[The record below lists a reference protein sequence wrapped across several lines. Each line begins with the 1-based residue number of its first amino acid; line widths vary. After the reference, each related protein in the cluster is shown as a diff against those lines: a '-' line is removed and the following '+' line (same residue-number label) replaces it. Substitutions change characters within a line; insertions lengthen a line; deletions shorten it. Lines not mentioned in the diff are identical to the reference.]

1 MKKVVFIGHVD
12 TGKSTLLGHILYK
25 NGYITEHELDKI
37 QTQAIKEKMGRWKWA
52 RILDIYEEEMTRGK
66 THEYV
71 EIEINLNGEK
81 VSLIDTPGHQS
92 FVREMINGISCQV
105 KSAIVMVSMIDNE
118 FEASFN
124 NGMLKEHI
132 LLSRCAGINNYIIVA
147 NKMDAINW
155 DEKKMRDKLDKVYK
169 YLKTIGCSDEK
180 IKSVPLDSYE
190 GIGINSLDRMPD
202 WYSGNDLFKNIENLP
217 TPKNEAFIKEEK
229 TGNMILA
236 NFTLF
241 KVPEMNPVISA
252 GFTGI
257 IHYGGYGNNIGK
269 ETEVEIYK
277 IEKSVMIKTMETK
290 KIVFSMDKSIDLGI
304 KSRIILRHGNDTL
317 GYGTVLN
324 VKNRN

>member
-37 QTQAIKEKMGRWKWA
+37 HTQAIKEKMGRWKWA

-155 DEKKMRDKLDKVYK
+155 DE
-169 YLKTIGCSDEK
+169 
-180 IKSVPLDSYE
+180 
-190 GIGINSLDRMPD
+190 
-202 WYSGNDLFKNIENLP
+202 
-217 TPKNEAFIKEEK
+217 FIK
-229 TGNMILA
+229 
-236 NFTLF
+236 
-241 KVPEMNPVISA
+241 
-252 GFTGI
+252 
-257 IHYGGYGNNIGK
+257 
-269 ETEVEIYK
+269 
-277 IEKSVMIKTMETK
+277 
-290 KIVFSMDKSIDLGI
+290 
-304 KSRIILRHGNDTL
+304 
-317 GYGTVLN
+317 
-324 VKNRN
+324 